1 MKQTLL
7 LFFLPLLFCFHIA
20 AQAKKPE
27 DFGFRHLQTL
37 YKQDTV
43 DILLLSKRG
52 EEEMEKP
59 LFLFIQGSL
68 PKPLIKLQ
76 ENGKPYMVFPFEPGI
91 LLNDYHLAIISKP
104 YVPLIREASELRR
117 DMAYVDPEI
126 NSFPEK
132 YIKRDN
138 LYYYAN
144 RNKQAIKFLKKQ
156 NWISDKEVVVA
167 GHSEG
172 AAVAA
177 KLAELSKD
185 VTRLI
190 FASTNPFGRMITI
203 ISQMRQ
209 QDDSLG
215 TATEKQFKLW
225 QELIN
230 DTENNQVQGETT
242 FKSIYSFSKPPI
254 NSLRKLKIPVLVAYG
269 TEDIAAPFF
278 DYMHLEAIRNKKKNF
293 TFLPYV
299 GREHNFFG
307 LDESGKVNYDD
318 FGWDSVA
325 QDWKEWLKKK

>member
-7 LFFLPLLFCFHIA
+7 LFFLPLLFCFHVA

-43 DILLLSKRG
+43 DILVLSKRG

-76 ENGKPYMVFPFEPGI
+76 ENGKPYMVFPFEAGI

-117 DMAYVDPEI
+117 DMAYVNPET
-126 NSFPEK
+126 NNFPEK
-132 YIKRDN
+132 YVKRDN
-138 LYYYAN
+138 LDYYAS
-144 RNKQAIKFLKKQ
+144 RNKEVIKFLQKQ
-156 NWISDKEVVVA
+156 TWISEEEVVVA

-190 FASTNPFGRMITI
+190 FASTNPFGRMMTI

-215 TATEKQFKLW
+215 TATEKQFELW

-230 DTENNQVQGETT
+230 DQENNQVQGETT

-254 NSLRKLKIPVLVAYG
+254 DSLRKLKIPVLIAYG
-269 TEDIAAPFF
+269 TKDIVAPFF
-278 DYMHLEAIRNKKKNF
+278 DYMHLETIRNKKKNF
-293 TFLPYV
+293 TFMPYV

-307 LDESGKVNYDD
+307 FDESGKVNYDD
-318 FGWDSVA
+318 FGWDGVA
-325 QDWKEWLKKK
+325 QDWKEWLVKK

>member
-7 LFFLPLLFCFHIA
+7 FFFLPLLICFHVA

-43 DILLLSKRG
+43 EILVLSKKG
-52 EEEMEKP
+52 EEAMEKP

-76 ENGKPYMVFPFEPGI
+76 ENGKPYMVFPFEAGI

-104 YVPLIREASELRR
+104 YVPLIREASGLRR
-117 DMAYVDPEI
+117 DMAYVDPKT

-138 LYYYAN
+138 LDYYAN
-144 RNKQAIKFLKKQ
+144 RNKEVIKFLQKQ
-156 NWISDKEVVVA
+156 RWISEEGVVVA

-177 KLAELSKD
+177 RLAELSKD

-190 FASTNPFGRMITI
+190 FASTNPFGRMMTI
-203 ISQMRQ
+203 ISQVRQ

-215 TATEKQFKLW
+215 TATEKQFELW

-230 DTENNQVQGETT
+230 DPENNQVQGETT

-254 NSLRKLKIPVLVAYG
+254 HSLRKLKIPVLIAYG

-278 DYMHLEAIRNKKKNF
+278 DYMRLEAIRNKKKNF
-293 TFLPYV
+293 TFMSYI

-307 LDESGKVNYDD
+307 SDESGKVNYDD
-318 FGWDSVA
+318 FGWDEVA
-325 QDWKEWLKKK
+325 QDWKEWLEKK